1 VIRRLFRA
9 VFLAGV
15 VAAGVAVVRARK
27 RDSDPLP
34 RPAAGPSG
42 GPWPPLHNESP
53 APDEIDPTPSATT
66 ATDADAVVSP
76 EPGGV
81 PVADTPTRPASPS
94 SSAPR
99 RTTPLTGATTWAEPD
114 AGGGCPDGFPIK
126 AKLKSKIFHSPGQLN
141 YDRTTPDRC
150 YVDAA
155 AAEAD
160 GLRPAKR

>member
-1 VIRRLFRA
+1 MIRRLFRA

-15 VAAGVAVVRARK
+15 VAAGVAIVRARK
-27 RDSDPLP
+27 RDADPLP

-53 APDEIDPTPSATT
+53 APDEIDPTPSSTRSPSGTT
-66 ATDADAVVSP
+66 TDADSVVSP
-76 EPGGV
+76 QPGGV
-81 PVADTPTRPASPS
+81 PVADRSDTPAWT
-94 SSAPR
+94 
-99 RTTPLTGATTWAEPD
+99 EPD
-114 AGGGCPDGFPIK
+114 ADGGCPAGFPVK
-126 AKLKSKIFHSPGQLN
+126 AKLKSKIYHSPGQLN

-150 YVDAA
+150 YADAA